1 LKHRFEICGRLTQK
15 KLLPV
20 SIGFR
25 GELGSC
31 ESCIEAL
38 SEIIRKLQG
47 GD

>member
-1 LKHRFEICGRLTQK
+1 MKHRCEICGRLGHK
-15 KLLPV
+15 KLQPV

-38 SEIIRKLQG
+38 VEIVRKLQG
-47 GD
+47 GE